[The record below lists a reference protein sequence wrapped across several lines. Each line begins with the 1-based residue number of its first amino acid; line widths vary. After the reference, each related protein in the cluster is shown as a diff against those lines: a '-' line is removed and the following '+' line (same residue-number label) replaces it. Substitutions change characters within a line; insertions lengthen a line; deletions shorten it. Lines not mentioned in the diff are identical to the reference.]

1 MMQTTQA
8 STRHEILGIPVDTV
22 DLDGAI
28 DRMAE
33 WLRSSEPC
41 LRHVVTVNPEFV
53 IAARRDPLFREVLGK
68 ASLATADGIGIVMA
82 SRILALPIR
91 DRVAGVD
98 LVEGLAARPPEN
110 CRMFFLGAAQGVAAE
125 AKRVLEQ
132 RYRNVRI
139 VGTYAGSPNDDAFGI
154 IERQLA
160 DAQATV
166 LLVAFGHPR
175 QDLWID
181 RHREWLDA
189 HGILI
194 AVGVGGT
201 FDYLSGR
208 VPRAP
213 YLVRRL
219 GFEWLFRLVRQ
230 PRRWRRQLA
239 LPLFVILV
247 LRERFRRNGRS
258 SNLETS

>member
-1 MMQTTQA
+1 MMQMTQA
-8 STRHEILGIPVDTV
+8 GLRYEILNVPVDAV
-22 DLDGAI
+22 DLDSAL
-28 DRMAE
+28 DRIAA
-33 WLRSSEPC
+33 WLRSPEPG

-53 IAARRDPLFREVLGK
+53 IAARRSPEFREVLGK
-68 ASLATADGIGIVMA
+68 ASLATADGIGIVIA
-82 SRILALPIR
+82 GRILSLPIR
-91 DRVAGVD
+91 DRVTGVE
-98 LVEGLAARPPEN
+98 LVDGLAARSPEN
-110 CRMFFLGAAQGVAAE
+110 CRMFFLGAAQGVASE
-125 AKRVLEQ
+125 ATRVLEQ
-132 RYRNVRI
+132 RYTAAQI
-139 VGTYAGSPNDDAFGI
+139 VGAYAGSPDDEHFGM

-160 DAQATV
+160 DARPTV

-175 QDLWID
+175 QDLWIN
-181 RHREWLDA
+181 RHRERLDA

-239 LPLFVILV
+239 LPIFVVLV
-247 LRERFRRNGRS
+247 LRERFRRGRRS
-258 SNLETS
+258 NNLETS